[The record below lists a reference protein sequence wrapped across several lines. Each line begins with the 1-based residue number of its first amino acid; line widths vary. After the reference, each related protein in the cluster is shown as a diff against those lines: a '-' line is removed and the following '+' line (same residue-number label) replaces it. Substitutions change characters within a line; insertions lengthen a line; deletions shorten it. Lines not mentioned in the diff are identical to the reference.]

1 MWSQAPRQTR
11 MLPPLAREGQKALSF
26 TWRLVNRSKD
36 AGRQSRGLGRVNR
49 RTPSVDRANEGR
61 REEVP
66 VGTKGWLS
74 TDYARNARTENP
86 SIAGKRRLAPSV
98 DKVGAPRNAAR
109 NETASRD
116 RSARR
121 VTRTVQEKPE
131 VDWLADSPVR
141 VQGCPLSHWRSEND
155 SPAAASEALAQRTKK
170 LARNHKSAFPEK
182 PIVPAM
188 PHRSEASFPL

>member
-74 TDYARNARTENP
+74 MDYARNARTENP

-121 VTRTVQEKPE
+121 VTRTVQESRE
-131 VDWLADSPVR
+131 VDLPSYLSLHIDIPRLPRRRLVGLATPPMRFMV
-141 VQGCPLSHWRSEND
+141 CPLI
-155 SPAAASEALAQRTKK
+155 P
-170 LARNHKSAFPEK
+170 
-182 PIVPAM
+182 
-188 PHRSEASFPL
+188 